1 MPVSR
6 KPRHS
11 RNVSVE
17 GSEARTAGA
26 SKILSMVAKA
36 TQGDVVSVPRTV
48 QHLLSYYNQ
57 QI

>member
-6 KPRHS
+6 KPRHA
-11 RNVSVE
+11 RKV
-17 GSEARTAGA
+17 GSESSIDRFLGA
-26 SKILSMVAKA
+26 QKILGLIAKA

-48 QHLLSYYNQ
+48 NHMLSYHNQ

>member
-26 SKILSMVAKA
+26 SKILNMVAKA
-36 TQGDVVSVPRTV
+36 TQGEVFAFPRQV
-48 QHLLSYYNQ
+48 QHLLAYYNQ